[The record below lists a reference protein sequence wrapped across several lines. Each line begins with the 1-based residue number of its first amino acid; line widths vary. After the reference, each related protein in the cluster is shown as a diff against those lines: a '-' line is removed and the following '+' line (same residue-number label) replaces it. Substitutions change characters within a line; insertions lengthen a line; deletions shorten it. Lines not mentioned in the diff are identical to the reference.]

1 MLDILAPFLGF
12 SFFIAIALC
21 VHVVRTNQPMYWL
34 MIILMLQPLG
44 EIVYFV
50 AIVLPSLMGGRTA
63 QKIGSVARETLDPHR
78 EYREAKAAH
87 EDAPTVR
94 NQSRLA
100 AAAAQMGRHEEAERL
115 YGEAAQGVYAT
126 DPVLLLGR
134 ANALLELKRADEAL
148 ALLDRLAQETD
159 HVRTAG
165 EALAKARALEA
176 LGRNT
181 EAEEGFVWAAERLPG
196 FEATARYAAFQARTG
211 RRAEATEALA
221 DIDRRLAKTNPQFRK
236 EGRVWRDL
244 AAAAISK
251 A

>member
-12 SFFIAIALC
+12 SFIIAIALC
-21 VHVVRTNQPMYWL
+21 VHVVRTNQQIYWL

-44 EIVYFV
+44 GIVYFV
-50 AIVLPSLMGGRTA
+50 AIILPSLMGGRTA
-63 QKIGSVARETLDPHR
+63 RKLGSAARETLDPHR

-100 AAAAQMGRHEEAERL
+100 AAAAQMGRHDEAERL
-115 YGEAAQGVYAT
+115 YGEAAQGVYAA

-134 ANALLELKRADEAL
+134 ANALLELKRPAEAL
-148 ALLDRLAQETD
+148 ALLERLAQETD

-165 EALAKARALEA
+165 DALARARAYEA
-176 LGRNT
+176 LGRNE
-181 EAEEGFVWAAERLPG
+181 EAEEPFVWAAERMPG

-211 RRAEATEALA
+211 RRAEAMEALA

-236 EGRVWRDL
+236 EGRAWRDL
-244 AAAAISK
+244 AASALNK
-251 A
+251 T

>member
-1 MLDILAPFLGF
+1 VLDILAPFLGF
-12 SFFIAIALC
+12 SFIIAIALC
-21 VHVVRTNQPMYWL
+21 VHVVRTNQQMYWL

-44 EIVYFV
+44 GIVYFV
-50 AIVLPSLMGGRTA
+50 AIILPSLMGGQTA
-63 QKIGSVARETLDPHR
+63 RKIGSAARETLDPHR
-78 EYREAKAAH
+78 EYREAKTAH
-87 EDAPTVR
+87 QDAPTVR

-100 AAAAQMGRHEEAERL
+100 AAAAHMGRHEEAERL

-134 ANALLELKRADEAL
+134 ANALLELKRPDEAL
-148 ALLDRLAQETD
+148 VLLDRLAQEHN

-165 EALAKARALEA
+165 EAMAKARAYET
-176 LGRNT
+176 LGRNQD
-181 EAEEGFVWAAERLPG
+181 AEEAYVWAAERLPG

-211 RRAEATEALA
+211 RRAEAAEALA

-236 EGRVWRDL
+236 EGRAWRDL
-244 AAAAISK
+244 AAAALSK

>member
-1 MLDILAPFLGF
+1 VLDILAPFLGF
-12 SFFIAIALC
+12 SFIIAIALC
-21 VHVVRTNQPMYWL
+21 VHVVRTNQQIYWL

-44 EIVYFV
+44 GIVYFV
-50 AIVLPSLMGGRTA
+50 AIILPSLMGGRTA
-63 QKIGSVARETLDPHR
+63 QKLGSAARETLDPHR

-100 AAAAQMGRHEEAERL
+100 AAAAHMGRHDEAERL
-115 YGEAAQGVYAT
+115 YGEAAQGVYAA

-134 ANALLELKRADEAL
+134 ANALLELKRPSEAL
-148 ALLDRLAQETD
+148 ALLDRLAQDAD
-159 HVRTAG
+159 HVRTAA
-165 EALAKARALEA
+165 EALAKARAYEG
-176 LGRNT
+176 LGRDP
-181 EAEEGFVWAAERLPG
+181 EAEAAYVWAAEHLAG

-211 RRAEATEALA
+211 RRAEAAEALA
-221 DIDRRLAKTNPQFRK
+221 DIDRRLARTNPQFRK

-244 AAAAISK
+244 AAAAINK